1 MAKINY
7 NGLISTMTPETPIN
21 SLPDELKDKIS
32 KELLSQAR
40 KGQFSGIIEDLM
52 NSGNMG
58 NLSTI
63 PNWKELLKEPDP
75 VAISVKELLSVVDS
89 NLNVADKDFNDT
101 ISCVQLDFENN
112 QNYFSKFYDLIVSNT
127 YITSVESIHFSEVE
141 ANWSDLIEKNYD
153 LFESFSNAHWNTT
166 YEDKEVF
173 IDEWINELQGFF
185 SGKANED
192 IYKIAYEHFKDIKPS
207 VAELSPEKI
216 SPEVIKKLE
225 KNDDRI
231 NTVER
236 KTRLFIDMD
245 GTIAEF
251 KAVDT
256 LERLY
261 EKNYFFNLKPNQN
274 VITAIN
280 LFMVQNPDVEVYIL
294 SAVLTDSKYALA
306 EKNAWLDKHLPAIK
320 EKDRIFVPCGSDK
333 GAAIRGGITDK
344 DYLLDDYTIN
354 LNSWDPPA
362 KGIKLYNSINGTKGT
377 WKKNRISHLRAPGDI
392 ASCIKRIMDGELIQD
407 VPPQIQN
414 MSRSLNTRE
423 ER

>member
-141 ANWSDLIEKNYD
+141 AKWSDLIEKNYD

-185 SGKANED
+185 SGKANEE

-207 VAELSPEKI
+207 VAELSPE
-216 SPEVIKKLE
+216 
-225 KNDDRI
+225 N
-231 NTVER
+231 
-236 KTRLFIDMD
+236 
-245 GTIAEF
+245 
-251 KAVDT
+251 
-256 LERLY
+256 
-261 EKNYFFNLKPNQN
+261 
-274 VITAIN
+274 
-280 LFMVQNPDVEVYIL
+280 
-294 SAVLTDSKYALA
+294 
-306 EKNAWLDKHLPAIK
+306 
-320 EKDRIFVPCGSDK
+320 
-333 GAAIRGGITDK
+333 
-344 DYLLDDYTIN
+344 
-354 LNSWDPPA
+354 
-362 KGIKLYNSINGTKGT
+362 
-377 WKKNRISHLRAPGDI
+377 
-392 ASCIKRIMDGELIQD
+392 
-407 VPPQIQN
+407 
-414 MSRSLNTRE
+414 
-423 ER
+423 